1 MDRRTATVYVA
12 SAFIVAIVLL
22 SGYFFAKKPERSA
35 STAPEEAKK
44 VVVFKDVKYSGERKG
59 VVDWEIRAKLVRK
72 FIDRTVV
79 ELEGI
84 EGEYKPNANTTVS
97 FKGVKGKMDT
107 DRETGTVQDV
117 EVFYKGDYQMKSS
130 TMDFDFKKSTASTQA
145 PVNLKGKKF
154 ELMGVGLHADT
165 KDQVITVEK
174 DVRGTVK
181 DAKGGC
187 RFTSDRFTYM
197 LKDNT
202 YVFEGRVA
210 VKSDRMDMVSD
221 KVYVYSNGDDIDRI
235 EAHGR
240 VSILSKG
247 TIAKSERAVYYFKDE
262 KVVLKEEPKI
272 TRDNVEMRGE
282 AITYNLATDKFR
294 VEKPKMRLEQRQ

>member
-1 MDRRTATVYVA
+1 MDRRTVTVYIT
-12 SAFIVAIVLL
+12 SAFIIAIILL
-22 SGYFFAKKPERSA
+22 SGYFFIKKPERAA

-44 VVVFKDVKYSGERKG
+44 VVVFKDVKYSGEKKG

-72 FIDRTVV
+72 FIDRTMV

-84 EGEYKPNANTTVS
+84 EGEYKPNPNTTVF
-97 FKGVKGKMDT
+97 FKGVKGQMDT
-107 DRETGTVQDV
+107 DKETGTVQDV
-117 EVFYKGDYQMKSS
+117 EVFYKGDYHMKSS

-145 PVNLKGKKF
+145 PVDLKGKKF
-154 ELMGVGLHADT
+154 ELLGVGLHADT
-165 KDQVITVEK
+165 KEQVITVEK
-174 DVRGTVK
+174 DVKGTVK
-181 DAKGGC
+181 DEKGNC
-187 RFTSDRFTYM
+187 KFSSDRFIYM

-202 YVFEGRVA
+202 YVFEGRVV

-221 KVYVYSNGDDIDRI
+221 KVYVYSDGDDIDRI
-235 EAHGR
+235 DARGR

-272 TRDNVEMRGE
+272 TRDKVEMRGE
-282 AITYNLATDKFR
+282 TITYNLATDKFW